1 MNFTF
6 FSPVNIIFGHGTSK
20 NLADYIAQHLL
31 ASYKKAL
38 LITGKKSSRADHIIR
53 NLSHSGISHKIIEQP
68 GEPSIDDI
76 VKGAQTAKTAGVD
89 FIVAVGG
96 GSVIDAGKAIAAMA
110 TNTQDIMQYLEVIG
124 KGRPLTEKPLPMIAI
139 PTTSGTGA
147 EVTCNAVISSS
158 EHNVK
163 VSLRSQA
170 MYPSIAVIDPQLLL
184 SMSPEVTASTGMD
197 ALTQL
202 IESFTSRFANPI
214 TDALCKDGITMVSR
228 SFKKAYDEP
237 DNIEARSDMSIAALL
252 SGITLAN
259 AKLGAVHGIAGP
271 MGGMINASHG
281 VICARLLGS
290 VMTENISVLEKR
302 LYEQGSENINQND
315 SHEPNAYLASAIN
328 KYHQIARLLTGN
340 QNADYRDGVN
350 YIDELVRYMNIRK
363 IACPKPDLSQI
374 TLLSRQAELSSSMRG
389 NPVAL
394 TSTQI
399 RKIIQ
404 EEF

>member
-1 MNFTF
+1 MDFTF
-6 FSPVNIIFGHGTSK
+6 FSPVNIVFGHGTSK
-20 NLADYIAQHLL
+20 KLADYIARHLFTRC
-31 ASYKKAL
+31 KKAI
-38 LITGKKSSRADHIIR
+38 LITGKKRARADHIIQ
-53 NLSHSGISHKIIEQP
+53 NLSNSGIAHEIMEQT

-76 VKGAQTAKTAGVD
+76 VKGAETAKTTGAD

-110 TNTQDIMQYLEVIG
+110 TNMQDIMQYLEVIG
-124 KGRPLTEKPLPMIAI
+124 KGRPLTERPLPMIAI

-147 EVTCNAVISSS
+147 EVTCNAVISSC
-158 EHNVK
+158 EYKVK
-163 VSLRSQA
+163 VSLRSPS
-170 MYPSIAVIDPQLLL
+170 MYPSIAVIDPRLSL

-214 TDALCKDGITMVSR
+214 TDALCKEGIAIISR

-237 DNIEARSDMSIAALL
+237 DDIDARSDMSIAALL

-281 VICARLLGS
+281 VICARLLGP
-290 VMTENISVLEKR
+290 VMAENISMLEKR
-302 LYEQGSENINQND
+302 LHEQGSENINMAQ
-315 SHEPNAYLASAIN
+315 AQSAIN
-328 KYHQIARLLTGN
+328 RYHQIARLLTGN
-340 QNADYRDGVN
+340 PDAGSHDGISH
-350 YIDELVRYMNIRK
+350 IDEIARYMNIRK
-363 IACPKPDLSQI
+363 IAFPGLDSSQI
-374 TLLSRQAELSSSMRG
+374 ALISKQAELSSSMKG
-389 NPVAL
+389 NPVTLA
-394 TSTQI
+394 SAQI